1 MPLEGLALQVKLL
14 RPRAPVAAFL
24 AAMMEPPS
32 SEVPRVG
39 HYAPPCLALAYPT
52 HPTLICLGSWRSVSL
67 VTPACGRPDGSPAC
81 CGARAPARPA
91 SALVA
96 WGAQALPAWATRVAM
111 LMCRAWRRGCELVGC
126 EPAAGWGML
135 RCFCRRRPG
144 AQAVAAA
151 LGALVSVGAVMHGRE
166 ALTPLGLHLAALP
179 VDVRCGRPRVVMG
192 VLLELRESFRD
203 MAGAWRGAG
212 CRRQMSICMPSRT
225 RSVACHPLHGA
236 GNVLAARRALCR
248 L

>member
-1 MPLEGLALQVKLL
+1 
-14 RPRAPVAAFL
+14 
-24 AAMMEPPS
+24 
-32 SEVPRVG
+32 
-39 HYAPPCLALAYPT
+39 
-52 HPTLICLGSWRSVSL
+52 
-67 VTPACGRPDGSPAC
+67 
-81 CGARAPARPA
+81 
-91 SALVA
+91 
-96 WGAQALPAWATRVAM
+96 VAM

-203 MAGAWRGAG
+203 MAGACTRAGVGLQKADEDLHALTHKISGLSFALSCMERATCWQRGVPCVDCNLSLVQRCKNAS
-212 CRRQMSICMPSRT
+212 CD
-225 RSVACHPLHGA
+225 RS
-236 GNVLAARRALCR
+236 AARQLTWFWCCEY
-248 L
+248 